1 MIHAWKSS
9 KFYYETCKNEAN
21 QLWKRKFL
29 DKAMSNA
36 YSSLRV
42 IVTAIALHVNCK
54 LCNKYDVAI
63 NLKLLTKL
71 LGSGLNYIIGYVV
84 A

>member
-1 MIHAWKSS
+1 MKPVKMKLINCEKENFWTKL
-9 KFYYETCKNEAN
+9 C
-21 QLWKRKFL
+21 L
-29 DKAMSNA
+29 MA
-36 YSSLRV
+36 YSSLSV